1 MRYRVNEIFSS
12 FQGEGTNMGK
22 PCTFIRLQGCN
33 LACPWC
39 DSKNTWKGKAFY
51 EDDLAKVRKE
61 YDTFIELGKGCGVA
75 DKHFGEP
82 LTDDQMMRSNC
93 AHSVL
98 GYTWWTLDAI
108 EQECVK
114 ASNNLVVIT
123 GGEPLLQEIKPLID
137 AITSN
142 CFEVAIETN
151 GTLSTAD
158 IHRKVFV
165 ACSPKIP
172 QYFLNADCYVDEIKL
187 VADKN
192 LNVDVVRNIYTA
204 ITSNGCGKDTIP
216 IWIQPCDLSDEKEN
230 QKSMNH
236 AAEIVKDLRFEIPGI
251 KLGLQAHKYWAVR

>member
-51 EDDLAKVRKE
+51 EDDLAKVKAARLS
-61 YDTFIELGKGCGVA
+61 TGLTA
-75 DKHFGEP
+75 DCTGLDIDEEI
-82 LTDDQMMRSNC
+82 LMEG
-93 AHSVL
+93 AWAAEVL

-114 ASNNLVVIT
+114 ASNELIVIT

-137 AITSN
+137 ALTSN

-236 AAEIVKDLRFEIPGI
+236 AAEIVKDLRFEMPGI